1 MSKAIRNWNA
11 NKIWHGYQEDY
22 RGDQL
27 TIRVTYNN
35 GDLIGYGEWHSPS
48 GLTNAT
54 TYYIK

>member
-22 RGDQL
+22 RGDRL
-27 TIRVTYNN
+27 TRRVTYNN
-35 GDLIGYGEWHSPS
+35 GDLIGYEEWHSLFS
-48 GLTNAT
+48 SLTST